1 MRIFIIEKI
10 LFVEKPND
18 KKKVKPKISGE
29 KNVSTKVVRVYRGLR
44 YESIPFVL
52 RQYHQFFKVKIH
64 SGTDNFKT
72 TLRQFQRDIYSQRQT
87 KRVFLRESSKGL
99 YGETPL
105 KCSLSFFSLANLSAR
120 RG

>member
-1 MRIFIIEKI
+1 MEKI
-10 LFVEKPND
+10 FFVEKPND

-29 KNVSTKVVRVYRGLR
+29 KNVSTKVFRVFRGLR

-72 TLRQFQRDIYSQRQT
+72 TLRQFERYIYNENGVNS
-87 KRVFLRESSKGL
+87 V
-99 YGETPL
+99 
-105 KCSLSFFSLANLSAR
+105 
-120 RG
+120 